1 MPSTWTKSLIE
12 LIRRT
17 SADLPR
23 DVEAALRKARRHE
36 KPQSPARW
44 ALDTVLD
51 NVRLAR
57 ARGTPLCQDT
67 GALLFYCE
75 VPFRFDTRRLT
86 VAIHKAVRQA
96 TRTGSL
102 RPNTIDSITGCSC
115 AHNLG
120 AGGPARN
127 ATHSVAGGPVIHIE
141 FTPRRTVTIRLV
153 MKGGGSENVSAQ
165 FSLPDARL
173 KAGRDLEG
181 VRRCMLATVA
191 QAQGNGCAPGVL
203 GVCIG
208 GDRATGADHAK
219 RQLLRPLNEHAPEA
233 RLAALERQVL
243 TNAQKLGIG
252 PMGFGGATTLLGVKI
267 GALTRLPASYFVSV
281 AYMCWAF
288 RRRGIVLDAAG
299 RVVRQLYD

>member
-1 MPSTWTKSLIE
+1 MPSTWTKSLLE

-23 DVEAALRKARRHE
+23 DVEAALRQARRQE
-36 KPQSPARW
+36 KPQSSARW
-44 ALDTVLD
+44 ALDTILA
-51 NVRLAR
+51 NIRLAR
-57 ARGTPLCQDT
+57 ARNAPLCQDT
-67 GALLFYCE
+67 GTLLFYCA

-86 VAIHKAVRQA
+86 AAIHAAVRQA
-96 TRTGSL
+96 THEGSL
-102 RPNTIDSITGCSC
+102 RPNTIDPLTGCSC

-120 AGGPARN
+120 AGA
-127 ATHSVAGGPVIHIE
+127 PVIHIE
-141 FTPRRTVTIRLV
+141 FAPRRTVAIRLI
-153 MKGGGSENVSAQ
+153 MKGGGSENVSTQ

-181 VRRCMLATVA
+181 VRRCMLAAVA

-208 GDRATGADHAK
+208 GDHATGTECAK
-219 RQLLRPLNEHAPEA
+219 RQFLRPLNDHASEA
-233 RLAALERQVL
+233 RLVALERQVL
-243 TNAQKLGIG
+243 ADAQKLGIG

-267 GALTRLPASYFVSV
+267 GALARLPACYFVSV

-288 RRRGIVLDAAG
+288 RRRGVVLDSAG

>member
-1 MPSTWTKSLIE
+1 MWTNAIE
-12 LIRRT
+12 QLIRRT

-36 KPQSPARW
+36 KPQSSARW
-44 ALDTVLD
+44 ALDTILD

-57 ARGTPLCQDT
+57 ARGAPLCQDT
-67 GALLFYCE
+67 GTLIFYCK

-86 VAIHKAVRQA
+86 AAIHAAVRQA
-96 TRTGSL
+96 TGQGRL
-102 RPNTIDSITGCSC
+102 RPNTIDPLTGCSC
-115 AHNLG
+115 AHNIGVG
-120 AGGPARN
+120 A
-127 ATHSVAGGPVIHIE
+127 PVIHFE
-141 FTPRRTVTIRLV
+141 FAPCRTIAVRLI

-165 FSLPDARL
+165 FSLPDASL
-173 KAGRDLEG
+173 KAGRDLES
-181 VRRCMLATVA
+181 VRRCILAAVA

-208 GDRATGADHAK
+208 GDRATGAECAK
-219 RQLLRPLNEHAPEA
+219 RQFLRPLNDHAQNS

-243 TNAQKLGIG
+243 RDAQKLGIG

-267 GALTRLPASYFVSV
+267 GTLARLPACYFVSV

-288 RRRGIVLDAAG
+288 RRRGVVLDAAG
-299 RVVRQLYD
+299 RVVRSVYV

>member
-12 LIRRT
+12 LIRQT
-17 SADLPR
+17 SSDLPR
-23 DVEAALRKARRHE
+23 DVETVLRKARRRE

-44 ALDTVLD
+44 ALDTILA
-51 NVRLAR
+51 NIRLAR
-57 ARGTPLCQDT
+57 ARGAPLCQDT
-67 GALLFYCE
+67 GTLLFYCQ

-86 VAIHKAVRQA
+86 AAIHTAVRQA
-96 TRTGSL
+96 TGQGSL
-102 RPNTIDSITGCSC
+102 RPNTIDPLTGCSC

-120 AGGPARN
+120 AGGPAL
-127 ATHSVAGGPVIHIE
+127 HSPLGAGGQVIHVE
-141 FTPRRTVTIRLV
+141 FAPRRTVAIRLV

-173 KAGRDLEG
+173 KAGRDLAG
-181 VRRCMLATVA
+181 VRRCMLAAVA

-208 GDRATGADHAK
+208 GDRATGAECAK
-219 RQLLRPLNEHAPEA
+219 RQFLRLLSDRAPET

-243 TNAQKLGIG
+243 TDAQKLGIG

-267 GALTRLPASYFVSV
+267 GALARLPASYFVSV

-288 RRRGIVLDAAG
+288 RRRGVVLDAAG
-299 RVVRQLYD
+299 RVVRQLYG

>member
-1 MPSTWTKSLIE
+1 MPSTWTKSLLE

-23 DVEAALRKARRHE
+23 DVEAALRKARQYE
-36 KPQSPARW
+36 KLQSPARW
-44 ALDTVLD
+44 ALDTILE

-57 ARGTPLCQDT
+57 ARGAPLCQDT
-67 GALLFYCE
+67 GTLLFYCQ

-86 VAIHKAVRQA
+86 AAIHAAVRQA
-96 TRTGSL
+96 TRQRSL
-102 RPNTIDSITGCSC
+102 RPNTIDPLTGCSC

-120 AGGPARN
+120 AGGPAL
-127 ATHSVAGGPVIHIE
+127 HSPLGEGGPVIHVE
-141 FTPRRTVTIRLV
+141 FAPRRTVTIRLI

-165 FSLPDARL
+165 FSLPDADL

-181 VRRCMLATVA
+181 VRRCSLAAVV

-203 GVCIG
+203 GICIG
-208 GDRATGADHAK
+208 GDRATGAEYAKQQFLRLLNDHA
-219 RQLLRPLNEHAPEA
+219 PNS
-233 RLAALERQVL
+233 RLAVLERQVL
-243 TNAQKLGIG
+243 QDAQKLGIG

-267 GALTRLPASYFVSV
+267 GALARLPASYFVSV

-288 RRRGIVLDAAG
+288 RRRGVVLDATG
-299 RVVRQLYD
+299 HVVRQLYD